1 MQCSANGTSDKDKNI
16 MKAPEGGFGVAK
28 VFLCPAG
35 TLLDLQTID
44 FPMIVKSRILC
55 PKYTLFLRSL
65 MLKELLQDTNIN
77 MARKVKI
84 DIGVTFLIICAFIT
98 SLASLVL
105 GGVDILL
112 NNQNFIINF
121 EISNFQSYYGSI
133 IHLEPLEDLAE
144 SRPSL
149 SSPSRPEN
157 CVTVRSN
164 ENLQEHDISVNT

>member
-65 MLKELLQDTNIN
+65 MLKELLQDTNI
-77 MARKVKI
+77 
-84 DIGVTFLIICAFIT
+84 
-98 SLASLVL
+98 
-105 GGVDILL
+105 
-112 NNQNFIINF
+112 
-121 EISNFQSYYGSI
+121 
-133 IHLEPLEDLAE
+133 
-144 SRPSL
+144 
-149 SSPSRPEN
+149 
-157 CVTVRSN
+157 
-164 ENLQEHDISVNT
+164 EHGTQG

>member
-1 MQCSANGTSDKDKNI
+1 
-16 MKAPEGGFGVAK
+16 
-28 VFLCPAG
+28 
-35 TLLDLQTID
+35 
-44 FPMIVKSRILC
+44 
-55 PKYTLFLRSL
+55 
-65 MLKELLQDTNIN
+65 

-121 EISNFQSYYGSI
+121 EIFKAK
-133 IHLEPLEDLAE
+133 IHLDPLEDLAE

-157 CVTVRSN
+157 CVTVRSK
-164 ENLQEHDISVNT
+164 ENLQKRDMKVNT

>member
-1 MQCSANGTSDKDKNI
+1 
-16 MKAPEGGFGVAK
+16 
-28 VFLCPAG
+28 
-35 TLLDLQTID
+35 
-44 FPMIVKSRILC
+44 
-55 PKYTLFLRSL
+55 
-65 MLKELLQDTNIN
+65 

-84 DIGVTFLIICAFIT
+84 DIRVTFLIICAFIT
-98 SLASLVL
+98 SLASTVL

-121 EISNFQSYYGSI
+121 EIFKAK

-157 CVTVRSN
+157 CVTVRSD
-164 ENLQEHDISVNT
+164 ENLQKHDMKVKT